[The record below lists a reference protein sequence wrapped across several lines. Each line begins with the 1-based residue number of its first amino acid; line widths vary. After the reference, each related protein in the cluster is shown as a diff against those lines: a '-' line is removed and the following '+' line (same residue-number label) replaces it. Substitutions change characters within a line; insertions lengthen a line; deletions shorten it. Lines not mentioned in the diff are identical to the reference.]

1 MIKGLVEN
9 GELDLQAKESQ
20 LLWEDTSI
28 YTFQDE
34 DEVVTVT
41 PVSSPEFDSWNLVT
55 IIDANGEIESY
66 EETQLRHLANDD
78 VKITKWANGV
88 PKGERV
94 YNPNAPQIQ
103 RGLGEVYKRLNDCWG
118 AHGVLGSI
126 GTLAVTACLSQSWN
140 IPVALACIAGL
151 GLVGGPV
158 GWCVGYAVRGTG
170 NEYA

>member
-88 PKGERV
+88 PKGESV

-103 RGLGEVYKRLNDCWG
+103 RGIGEVYKRLNDCWG
-118 AHGVLGSI
+118 HMEYSAPSELWQLQPASLSLG
-126 GTLAVTACLSQSWN
+126 TSQSRWR
-140 IPVALACIAGL
+140 AL
-151 GLVGGPV
+151 PD
-158 GWCVGYAVRGTG
+158 
-170 NEYA
+170 

>member
-118 AHGVLGSI
+118 GTWSTRLNRHSGSYSLPLSVLEHPSRVGVHCRTRTCRRSRWLVCRLC
-126 GTLAVTACLSQSWN
+126 GTRNWQ
-140 IPVALACIAGL
+140 
-151 GLVGGPV
+151 
-158 GWCVGYAVRGTG
+158 
-170 NEYA
+170 